1 MKSSKG
7 KRKRR
12 KRSKEERTK
21 LRAAAMRRSRGTKDA
36 CVVPDKFLSRIE
48 VGLEGAM
55 AAAFSHSGHLLAS
68 RLSHNIPVGV
78 FIL

>member
-1 MKSSKG
+1 
-7 KRKRR
+7 
-12 KRSKEERTK
+12 
-21 LRAAAMRRSRGTKDA
+21 MRRSRGTKDA